1 MTVDQQRLL
10 EERDRLEELHRSY
23 DGDAKLNE
31 SFLVLTLGASLI
43 ATLGLLADNTAVVIG
58 AMVVAPWILPLRVA
72 VFAILIGDWRLLPR
86 SALTL
91 AAGAS
96 LTTLLSLLLGLIA
109 QANGLLTVDAFS
121 EEIQG
126 RLSPTLLDLGIALA
140 AGAIATYA
148 KVNPGAVSS
157 MAGTAIAVALVPP
170 VCVMGL
176 MLAAGDFADAR
187 GAGLLY
193 AANLLG
199 ILIGGISVLAIREPY
214 FRDKLRRQRRS
225 RLLLLLALS
234 LASWVGFKLHGRYE
248 QHLYALKRDNLKVR
262 IERDIST
269 YLKRQTQ
276 TFGSNDSLE
285 LDHIQFD
292 WPNYWSSNQTP
303 KILLVVRVTNPT
315 TPSYKQVQTIQD
327 LINEKLSEQFDGLK
341 MQMEVQRINV
351 SVVSGN
357 EVMDS
362 INIETILEQAIE
374 PQERLQSDHQAPE
387 VPELTTTP

>member
-1 MTVDQQRLL
+1 MTVDQQHLL

-72 VFAILIGDWRLLPR
+72 VFATLIGDWRLLPR
-86 SALTL
+86 AALTL
-91 AAGAS
+91 AVGAS

-193 AANLLG
+193 AANCW
-199 ILIGGISVLAIREPY
+199 
-214 FRDKLRRQRRS
+214 
-225 RLLLLLALS
+225 
-234 LASWVGFKLHGRYE
+234 AS
-248 QHLYALKRDNLKVR
+248 
-262 IERDIST
+262 
-269 YLKRQTQ
+269 
-276 TFGSNDSLE
+276 
-285 LDHIQFD
+285 
-292 WPNYWSSNQTP
+292 
-303 KILLVVRVTNPT
+303 
-315 TPSYKQVQTIQD
+315 
-327 LINEKLSEQFDGLK
+327 
-341 MQMEVQRINV
+341 
-351 SVVSGN
+351 
-357 EVMDS
+357 
-362 INIETILEQAIE
+362 
-374 PQERLQSDHQAPE
+374 
-387 VPELTTTP
+387 